1 MTNDIANRI
10 AAVIDTT
17 RTYDFPF
24 LADETT
30 KEAVIRAKKASI
42 EDQFRHI
49 APVWPGDALL
59 AQWWAESAAA
69 AAACFDSLPPKAR
82 INGFYLQELM
92 HRYAACIGKFIL
104 SENQGE

>member
-42 EDQFRHI
+42 ETQFRCI
-49 APVWPGDALL
+49 APAVPDELL
-59 AQWWAESAAA
+59 LQQFWAESVAAA
-69 AAACFDSLPPKAR
+69 AAHFDSLPPKAR

-92 HRYAACIGKFIL
+92 HDYAERIGTFIL
-104 SENQGE
+104 SKI